1 MPANILLTDMCSALA
16 HSREFRS
23 LITYCLIGLKV
34 YKPVIRGAQGA
45 EMESIRLHVAN
56 SLQAGEIQFARSRKF
71 DALIAAL
78 FPELTSSLEA
88 EFGTQEHA
96 RGLQKAKR
104 ERESARIEQA
114 RVSRVALE
122 AAMKREENRR
132 AVNQAI
138 FNVSRQG
145 WQAKL
150 GLASDVDQILAHND
164 MKIAAKRFNAYGV
177 DVREVLTSAW
187 NAREMGTTLLDWFQ
201 GQHFDHPDQVHALK
215 SLLKLGWLA

>member
-1 MPANILLTDMCSALA
+1 M
-16 HSREFRS
+16 
-23 LITYCLIGLKV
+23 
-34 YKPVIRGAQGA
+34 
-45 EMESIRLHVAN
+45 
-56 SLQAGEIQFARSRKF
+56 
-71 DALIAAL
+71 
-78 FPELTSSLEA
+78 
-88 EFGTQEHA
+88 
-96 RGLQKAKR
+96 
-104 ERESARIEQA
+104 
-114 RVSRVALE
+114 SRVALE

-201 GQHFDHPDQVHALK
+201 GQNFDHPDQVHALK